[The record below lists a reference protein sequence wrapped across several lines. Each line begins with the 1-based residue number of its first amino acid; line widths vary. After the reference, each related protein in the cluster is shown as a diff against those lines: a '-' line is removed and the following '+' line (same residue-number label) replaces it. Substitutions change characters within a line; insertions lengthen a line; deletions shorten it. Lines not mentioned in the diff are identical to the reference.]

1 MGQLAHE
8 SVCRKKTHKKL
19 RNEKTQRGIRI
30 AVNYRIHVYTLDAM
44 SSPFKDPVR
53 TLASPQ
59 ALNTGGGPES
69 PHIINAIKV
78 GNMLGREIL
87 VSVSEWGEVCVWET
101 ENLDKPPIILRNEH
115 KTWGIAIHGEQ
126 GLLAVSANNWKIKI
140 YNLAEMT
147 KNDPSYTPRKALNV
161 LNDAKEVILEGH
173 EHNIPCIDFNETGE
187 YLASASI
194 DATTK
199 VWDIRSKQIVTYHRR
214 PAIRNQEQDTWCW
227 STKFIKP
234 GHFKYITCT
243 DTKINKR
250 FMQRL
255 DQGRS
260 TSLANLNLC
269 HSANAPIYPT
279 MDIGRILDLN
289 ADDIEDEIL
298 EEEIND
304 DLWDN
309 SLIRQEESVVA
320 DYILQQRERL
330 SSASAISSN
339 TVSGD
344 EERDAWNEPVQGVEE
359 IPMGYR
365 PHSQLENSYGQIL
378 QSILRTRLE
387 HGEFV
392 ESQSPSS
399 SSMISPTEEGWDDT
413 DEDETTTWEATHTEG
428 MEEEI
433 YDEEEEMCPG
443 YCIPKIIQNLDNNA
457 NRRKANQPNEL
468 DEYLMLSTAKDI
480 VLMRTTLPKMTK
492 VRQESDIISKVDVRA
507 DRLLYLLDRI
517 TMVEWIPELEL
528 FVTASQ
534 KGTVALTRILQLEL
548 EDGRQTCVFNNEYY
562 LPIDVLQT
570 TPLYGMTVKK
580 VVGERFSPVV
590 YQIFLFYFGGNVLGY
605 NISRKDSNITVT
617 NLAYL

>member
-1 MGQLAHE
+1 
-8 SVCRKKTHKKL
+8 
-19 RNEKTQRGIRI
+19 
-30 AVNYRIHVYTLDAM
+30 
-44 SSPFKDPVR
+44 
-53 TLASPQ
+53 
-59 ALNTGGGPES
+59 
-69 PHIINAIKV
+69 
-78 GNMLGREIL
+78 
-87 VSVSEWGEVCVWET
+87 
-101 ENLDKPPIILRNEH
+101 
-115 KTWGIAIHGEQ
+115 
-126 GLLAVSANNWKIKI
+126 
-140 YNLAEMT
+140 
-147 KNDPSYTPRKALNV
+147 
-161 LNDAKEVILEGH
+161 
-173 EHNIPCIDFNETGE
+173 
-187 YLASASI
+187 
-194 DATTK
+194 
-199 VWDIRSKQIVTYHRR
+199 
-214 PAIRNQEQDTWCW
+214 
-227 STKFIKP
+227 
-234 GHFKYITCT
+234 
-243 DTKINKR
+243 
-250 FMQRL
+250 MQRL

-260 TSLANLNLC
+260 TSLANLSLC

-330 SSASAISSN
+330 SSASGISSN

-365 PHSQLENSYGQIL
+365 PRSQLENSYGQIL

-387 HGEFV
+387 QGEYV
-392 ESQSPSS
+392 ESRSPSS

-413 DEDETTTWEATHTEG
+413 DEEETTTWDATHTED

-433 YDEEEEMCPG
+433 YEEEEEEVCPS
-443 YCIPKIIQNLDNNA
+443 YCIPKIIQNLDKSA

-517 TMVEWIPELEL
+517 TMIEWIPELEL

-570 TPLYGMTVKK
+570 TPLYGKLWMLCSFIANYQLK
-580 VVGERFSPVV
+580 V
-590 YQIFLFYFGGNVLGY
+590 
-605 NISRKDSNITVT
+605 
-617 NLAYL
+617 